1 MGNFVLSY
9 TALPLT
15 PGTIACIYMFM
26 TEKTQAKRSKADLQA
41 ADCVCL
47 GLRRAARTV
56 TRYYDSALRSC
67 NLKATQFSLL
77 AVLFA
82 RGRTPFSE
90 LVDRLATDQTTLT
103 RNLKPLERRGLI
115 RVTPGADRRTRDI
128 DLTNAGKKLYQ
139 RANTLW
145 REAQKHATS
154 VIGEAK
160 WKRMQAQLE
169 SLTANLAG

>member
-1 MGNFVLSY
+1 MP
-9 TALPLT
+9 A
-15 PGTIACIYMFM
+15 
-26 TEKTQAKRSKADLQA
+26 KTQSKSGEIELQA

-56 TRYYDSALRSC
+56 TRYYDDALRSC

-77 AVLFA
+77 AVMFR

-128 DLTNAGKKLYQ
+128 QLTNAGKRLYQ
-139 RANTLW
+139 RADILW
-145 REAQKHATS
+145 SKAQKHVTS
-154 VIGEAK
+154 VIGEQK
-160 WKRMQAQLE
+160 WKRIRAELD
-169 SLTANLAG
+169 SLVRYLAD